1 MIYLFLDLAKTPIPA
16 HKIPYNNPAQIGL
29 LVTRKQ
35 AKKLIAPEEPHDVYI
50 LPEKKAA
57 HSIICAIREIL
68 AHHPDATISIIS
80 PRKKIQAAFIDLQNE
95 FPQAQLS
102 CERKLSKGLNKAIR
116 KLKNKKNKKNKK
128 KSSEKRKKINAPQP
142 TYVCESES
150 IPELQTHN
158 SILFY
163 VCSDEDDIIQNA
175 VDNVMS
181 SVNYITEQK
190 ES

>member
-1 MIYLFLDLAKTPIPA
+1 MTYLFLDLAKTPIPA
-16 HKIPYNNPAQIGL
+16 HKIPYNRAQIGL

-68 AHHPDATISIIS
+68 AHHPDANISIIS
-80 PRKKIQAAFIDLQNE
+80 PRKKIQAAFIELQSE

-102 CERKLSKGLNKAIR
+102 CERKLSKELNKAIR
-116 KLKNKKNKKNKK
+116 KLKNKKNKK

-142 TYVCESES
+142 TYVCESAS
-150 IPELQTHN
+150 IPEPQPHN

-181 SVNYITEQK
+181 SINYITEQK

>member
-68 AHHPDATISIIS
+68 AHHPDANISIIS

-116 KLKNKKNKKNKK
+116 KLKNKKNKK
-128 KSSEKRKKINAPQP
+128 KSSEKREKINTPQQPTCACESASIQEPQP
-142 TYVCESES
+142 
-150 IPELQTHN
+150 HN

-181 SVNYITEQK
+181 SINYITEQK